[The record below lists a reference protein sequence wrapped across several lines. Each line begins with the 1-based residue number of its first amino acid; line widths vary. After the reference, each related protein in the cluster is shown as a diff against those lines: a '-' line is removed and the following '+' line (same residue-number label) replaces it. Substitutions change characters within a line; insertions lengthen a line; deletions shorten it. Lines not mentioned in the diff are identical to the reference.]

1 VADEMVLT
9 APEDRR
15 AETLLRAEWQPGGF
29 SPFESSDAQRE
40 QGDRADTDDQDHQ
53 GHRVVIKPM

>member
-1 VADEMVLT
+1 MVLT